1 MKLIDTIELLTEIL
15 VGKKEETRS
24 QKKIR
29 TTDVKTKGKTAKK
42 TKWDASGSDKVE
54 LNEKFRGI
62 FTLDWVFWNV
72 LYVGFIIS
80 WPKQRWNTNSFYC
93 MYDT

>member
-42 TKWDASGSDKVE
+42 NK
-54 LNEKFRGI
+54 
-62 FTLDWVFWNV
+62 
-72 LYVGFIIS
+72 
-80 WPKQRWNTNSFYC
+80 
-93 MYDT
+93 

>member
-29 TTDVKTKGKTAKK
+29 TTDVKTKGKTATPARNIEPGSVTLVKILSINSAVFFPGRTPGMK
-42 TKWDASGSDKVE
+42 PPCCFIFDA
-54 LNEKFRGI
+54 
-62 FTLDWVFWNV
+62 T
-72 LYVGFIIS
+72 
-80 WPKQRWNTNSFYC
+80 
-93 MYDT
+93 